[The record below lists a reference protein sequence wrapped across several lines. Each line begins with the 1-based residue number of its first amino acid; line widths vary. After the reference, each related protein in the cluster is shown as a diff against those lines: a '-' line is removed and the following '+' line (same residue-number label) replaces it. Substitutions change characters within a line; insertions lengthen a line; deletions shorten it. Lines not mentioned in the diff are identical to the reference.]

1 MSESVKVI
9 PKVWRSELPLLL
21 LFFALSPIAV
31 FLSNRFPMSVVHG
44 ELFRIFGT
52 QVNLNLPL
60 FGLIPLAM
68 VMLAA
73 YRIYNVRYALDSRF
87 IECRQGILSFTQ
99 SITRVRY
106 EDVRSLESDQ
116 SLIGRLLDVGA
127 VQIGTAA
134 SGQIEIVLQG
144 IAAPTE
150 VQERI
155 QRERDARQRLM
166 KKDFG
171 VSSSAVGV

>member
-1 MSESVKVI
+1 MSSSVKVV
-9 PKVWRSELPLLL
+9 PKVWRSEVMLVLLFFIFSPVAIILSSKFPLSVIHGELISLFGAKIFLDLPLLGL
-21 LFFALSPIAV
+21 VPLGFVAV
-31 FLSNRFPMSVVHG
+31 
-44 ELFRIFGT
+44 
-52 QVNLNLPL
+52 
-60 FGLIPLAM
+60 
-68 VMLAA
+68 AA

-87 IECRQGILSFTQ
+87 IESRQGILSFRQ

-116 SLIGRLLDVGA
+116 TLLGRLLDVGS

-134 SGQIEIVLQG
+134 SGQIEIVLSG
-144 IAAPTE
+144 IASPTE

-166 KKDFG
+166 KQDFG
-171 VSSSAVGV
+171 VTSGAVGA